1 MLFWF
6 GRSGVGIGLAGVALC
21 HDVLI
26 ALALTRARRR
36 LGLAGLTA
44 MLAAHVGLTFKIV
57 FTGHAGS
64 MRSRGIGSLRLWIA
78 AMCSARS
85 PFPSPG
91 AFSFI

>member
-1 MLFWF
+1 LRDQHNGKARLMFPARNSALFLF
-6 GRSGVGIGLAGVALC
+6 GRRQRAIGLAGVALC

-26 ALALTRARRR
+26 ALALTGARRR

-64 MRSRGIGSLRLWIA
+64 MRSRGIGSFRL
-78 AMCSARS
+78 
-85 PFPSPG
+85 
-91 AFSFI
+91 

>member
-1 MLFWF
+1 
-6 GRSGVGIGLAGVALC
+6 LASVALC

-26 ALALTRARRR
+26 TLAFARAGRR

-64 MRSRGIGSLRLWIA
+64 MRWRDIGSQAHR
-78 AMCSARS
+78 
-85 PFPSPG
+85 PFSPG
-91 AFSFI
+91 VRIS

>member
-26 ALALTRARRR
+26 ALALTGARRR

-64 MRSRGIGSLRLWIA
+64 MRSRGIGSVRL
-78 AMCSARS
+78 
-85 PFPSPG
+85 
-91 AFSFI
+91 